1 MAGLL
6 KNSGTAL
13 HTYEK
18 AGRNLDKMPKQHPQS

>member
-6 KNSGTAL
+6 NESERAL

-18 AGRNLDKMPKQHPQS
+18 LKNLDKMPKLHAQT